1 MLYSSGCIFSGGE
14 KLIFSRIPVY
24 RMDQVL
30 LDSLTYLGIGIIAA
44 VIVHIVFIWLKKK
57 AEQTETKM
65 DDLLVHSLGPAMVM
79 LAFFIPFFLAVQH
92 SLTLYPQFQWVA
104 DSKVLASGYILVGT
118 WIIATFVDGF
128 LKTYGVALAEK
139 TETELDDRI
148 VEILKKIAKWII
160 WFIGLMYI
168 FSTFN
173 INITPLLAGA
183 GIMGI
188 AIALAAQDLFS
199 NFFGGAV
206 IITDQP
212 FKMGDRV
219 LINDVLGDVIQ
230 IGPRSTRLM
239 TLDSD
244 IVTIPNTKI
253 ATSIVHNYSMPNP
266 QVRIQIPVSVSYAAD
281 IAQVKRVLMEITD
294 RAVTHRADVISPDPE
309 PTVYLLKMDKSTMT
323 FMVTV
328 HASGFLYNSII
339 QDYMNVQIVES
350 FRKEGIIIS

>member
-1 MLYSSGCIFSGGE
+1 MNPAI
-14 KLIFSRIPVY
+14 V
-24 RMDQVL
+24 
-30 LDSLTYLGIGIIAA
+30 DSLVYIGIGIIAA
-44 VIVHIVFIWLKKK
+44 GIIYVIFVWLKKR
-57 AEQTETKM
+57 AAMTETKM
-65 DDLLVHSLGPAMVM
+65 DDLLVHSLGTPLVM

-92 SLTLYPQFQWVA
+92 VLMLYPQYQWIT
-104 DSKVLASGYILVGT
+104 DSKILGSGYILVGT

-128 LKTYGVALAEK
+128 LRTYGIALAEK
-139 TETELDDRI
+139 TETDIDDRI
-148 VEILKKIAKWII
+148 VDILQKIAKWII
-160 WFIGLMYI
+160 WFIGLMYV

-173 INITPLLAGA
+173 VNITPLIAGA

-212 FKMGDRV
+212 FKIGDRV
-219 LINDVLGDVIQ
+219 LINDVLGDVVH
-230 IGPRSTRLM
+230 IGPRSTRII

-253 ATSIVHNYSMPNP
+253 ATSVVHNYSMPNP

-281 IAQVKRVLMEITD
+281 IEQVKRVLREITEE
-294 RAVTHRADVISPDPE
+294 AVKNRPDVIACDPH
-309 PTVYLLKMDKSTMT
+309 PTVYLMKMERSVMT

-328 HASGFLYNSII
+328 YASGFLYNNII
-339 QDYMNVQIVES
+339 QDYMNIQIIER

>member
-1 MLYSSGCIFSGGE
+1 MNPAI
-14 KLIFSRIPVY
+14 V
-24 RMDQVL
+24 
-30 LDSLTYLGIGIIAA
+30 DSLVYIGIGIIAA
-44 VIVHIVFIWLKKK
+44 GIISVIFVWLKKR
-57 AEQTETKM
+57 AAVTETKM
-65 DDLLVHSLGPAMVM
+65 DDLLVHSLGRPLVL

-92 SLTLYPQFQWVA
+92 ALTLYPQYQWIT
-104 DSKVLASGYILVGT
+104 DTKILDSGYILVGT

-128 LKTYGVALAEK
+128 LRTYGIALAEK
-139 TETELDDRI
+139 TDTDIDDRI
-148 VEILKKIAKWII
+148 VDILQKIAKWII
-160 WFIGLMYI
+160 WFIGLMYV

-173 INITPLLAGA
+173 VNITPLIAGA
-183 GIMGI
+183 GIVGI

-212 FKMGDRV
+212 FKTGDRV
-219 LINDVLGDVIQ
+219 LINDVLGDVIH
-230 IGPRSTRLM
+230 IGPRSTRII

-253 ATSIVHNYSMPNP
+253 ATSVVHNYSMPNP

-281 IAQVKRVLMEITD
+281 IGQVKRVLREITEE
-294 RAVTHRADVISPDPE
+294 AVKNRPDVIAGDPL
-309 PTVYLLKMDKSTMT
+309 PTVYLMKMEKSVMT

-328 HASGFLYNSII
+328 YACGFLYNNTI
-339 QDYMNVQIVES
+339 QDYMNIQIIER

>member
-1 MLYSSGCIFSGGE
+1 
-14 KLIFSRIPVY
+14 
-24 RMDQVL
+24 MDTEL
-30 LDSLTYLGIGIIAA
+30 LDSIIYLGIGIIAA
-44 VIVHIVFIWLKKK
+44 GIVHIIFIWLKKK

-65 DDLLVHSLGPAMVM
+65 DDLLVYSLGWPLVM
-79 LAFFIPFFLAVQH
+79 LAFFIPFFLAIEH
-92 SLTLYPQFQWVA
+92 LLSLYPQLQWIA

-128 LKTYGVALAEK
+128 LNTYGMALAEE
-139 TETELDDRI
+139 TETDLDDRI
-148 VEILKKIAKWII
+148 VEILQKIAKWII
-160 WFIGLMYI
+160 WFIGFMYI
-168 FSTFN
+168 LSTFN
-173 INITPLLAGA
+173 INITPLIAGA

-212 FKMGDRV
+212 FKAGDRV
-219 LINDVLGDVIQ
+219 LINDVLGDVIH
-230 IGPRSTRLM
+230 IGPRSTRII

-244 IVTIPNTKI
+244 IVTMPNTKI
-253 ATSIVHNYSMPNP
+253 ATSIIHNYSMPNP

-281 IAQVKRVLMEITD
+281 INQVKCVLSEIID
-294 RAVTHRADVISPDPE
+294 EAVKTRPDVIAPDPK
-309 PTVYLLKMDKSTMT
+309 PTVYLMKMDKSTMT

-328 HASGFLYNSII
+328 FASGFLYNNII
-339 QDYMNVQIVES
+339 QDYMNIQIVER

>member
-1 MLYSSGCIFSGGE
+1 MNPAI
-14 KLIFSRIPVY
+14 V
-24 RMDQVL
+24 
-30 LDSLTYLGIGIIAA
+30 DSLVYIGIGIIAA
-44 VIVHIVFIWLKKK
+44 GIIAVIFVWLKKR
-57 AEQTETKM
+57 AAVTETKM
-65 DDLLVHSLGPAMVM
+65 DDLLVHSLGTPLVL

-92 SLTLYPQFQWVA
+92 ALTLYPQYQWIT
-104 DSKVLASGYILVGT
+104 DTKILDSGYILVGT

-128 LKTYGVALAEK
+128 LRTYGIALAEK
-139 TETELDDRI
+139 TDTDIDDRI
-148 VEILKKIAKWII
+148 VDILQKIAKWII
-160 WFIGLMYI
+160 WFIGLMYV

-173 INITPLLAGA
+173 VNITPLIAGA
-183 GIMGI
+183 GIVGI

-212 FKMGDRV
+212 FKTGDRV
-219 LINDVLGDVIQ
+219 LINDVVGDVIH
-230 IGPRSTRLM
+230 IGPRSTRII

-253 ATSIVHNYSMPNP
+253 ATSVVHNYSMPNP

-281 IAQVKRVLMEITD
+281 IGQVKRVLREITEE
-294 RAVTHRADVISPDPE
+294 AVKNRPDVIAGDPL
-309 PTVYLLKMDKSTMT
+309 PTVYLMKMEKSVMT

-328 HASGFLYNSII
+328 YACGFLYNNTI
-339 QDYMNVQIVES
+339 QDYMNIQIIER

>member
-1 MLYSSGCIFSGGE
+1 
-14 KLIFSRIPVY
+14 
-24 RMDQVL
+24 MDTEL
-30 LDSLTYLGIGIIAA
+30 LDSIIYLGIGIIAA
-44 VIVHIVFIWLKKK
+44 GIVHIIFIWLKKK

-65 DDLLVHSLGPAMVM
+65 DDLLVYSLGWPLVM
-79 LAFFIPFFLAVQH
+79 LAFFIPFFLAIEH
-92 SLTLYPQFQWVA
+92 LLSIYPQLQWIA

-128 LKTYGVALAEK
+128 LNTYGMALAEE
-139 TETELDDRI
+139 TETDLDDRI
-148 VEILKKIAKWII
+148 VEILQKIAKWII
-160 WFIGLMYI
+160 WFIGFMYI
-168 FSTFN
+168 LSTFN
-173 INITPLLAGA
+173 INITPLIAGA

-212 FKMGDRV
+212 FKAGDRV
-219 LINDVLGDVIQ
+219 LINDVLGDVIH
-230 IGPRSTRLM
+230 IGPRSTRII

-244 IVTIPNTKI
+244 IVTMPNTKI
-253 ATSIVHNYSMPNP
+253 ATSIIHNYSMPNP

-281 IAQVKRVLMEITD
+281 IKQVKRVLSEIID
-294 RAVTHRADVISPDPE
+294 EAVKTRPDVIAPDPK
-309 PTVYLLKMDKSTMT
+309 PTVYLMKMDKSTMT

-328 HASGFLYNSII
+328 FASGFLYNNII
-339 QDYMNVQIVES
+339 QDYMNIQIVER

>member
-1 MLYSSGCIFSGGE
+1 MNPAI
-14 KLIFSRIPVY
+14 V
-24 RMDQVL
+24 
-30 LDSLTYLGIGIIAA
+30 DSLVYIGIGIIAA
-44 VIVHIVFIWLKKK
+44 GIISVIFVWLKKR
-57 AEQTETKM
+57 AAMTETKM
-65 DDLLVHSLGPAMVM
+65 DDLLVHSLGTPLVM

-92 SLTLYPQFQWVA
+92 VLMLYPQYQWIT
-104 DSKVLASGYILVGT
+104 DSKILGSGYILVGT

-128 LKTYGVALAEK
+128 LRTYGIALAEK
-139 TETELDDRI
+139 TETDIDDRI
-148 VEILKKIAKWII
+148 VDILQKIAKWII
-160 WFIGLMYI
+160 WFIGLMYV

-173 INITPLLAGA
+173 VNITPLIAGA

-212 FKMGDRV
+212 FKIGDRV
-219 LINDVLGDVIQ
+219 LINDVLGDVVH
-230 IGPRSTRLM
+230 IGPRSTRII

-253 ATSIVHNYSMPNP
+253 ATSVVHNYSMPNP

-281 IAQVKRVLMEITD
+281 IGQVKRVLREITEE
-294 RAVTHRADVISPDPE
+294 AVKNRPDVIACDPQ
-309 PTVYLLKMDKSTMT
+309 PTVYLVKMEKSVMT

-328 HASGFLYNSII
+328 YAGGFLYNNII
-339 QDYMNVQIVES
+339 QDYMNIQIIER

>member
-1 MLYSSGCIFSGGE
+1 MNPAI
-14 KLIFSRIPVY
+14 V
-24 RMDQVL
+24 
-30 LDSLTYLGIGIIAA
+30 DSLVYIGIGIIAA
-44 VIVHIVFIWLKKK
+44 GIIAVIFVWLKKR
-57 AEQTETKM
+57 AAVTETKM
-65 DDLLVHSLGPAMVM
+65 DDLLVHSLGTPLVL

-92 SLTLYPQFQWVA
+92 ALTLYPQYQWVT
-104 DSKVLASGYILVGT
+104 DTKILDSGYILVGT

-128 LKTYGVALAEK
+128 LRTYGIALAEK
-139 TETELDDRI
+139 TDTDIDDRI
-148 VEILKKIAKWII
+148 VDILQKIAKWII
-160 WFIGLMYI
+160 WFIGLMYV

-173 INITPLLAGA
+173 VNITPLIAGA
-183 GIMGI
+183 GIVGI

-212 FKMGDRV
+212 FKTGDRV
-219 LINDVLGDVIQ
+219 LINDVVGDVIH
-230 IGPRSTRLM
+230 IGPRSTRII

-253 ATSIVHNYSMPNP
+253 ATSVVHNYSMPNP

-281 IAQVKRVLMEITD
+281 IGQVKRVLREITEE
-294 RAVTHRADVISPDPE
+294 AVKNRPDVIAGDPL
-309 PTVYLLKMDKSTMT
+309 PTVYLMKMEKSVMT

-328 HASGFLYNSII
+328 YACGFLYNNSI
-339 QDYMNVQIVES
+339 QDYMNIQIIER

>member
-1 MLYSSGCIFSGGE
+1 MNPAI
-14 KLIFSRIPVY
+14 V
-24 RMDQVL
+24 
-30 LDSLTYLGIGIIAA
+30 DSLVYIGIGIIAA
-44 VIVHIVFIWLKKK
+44 GIISVIFVWLKKR
-57 AEQTETKM
+57 AAMTETKM
-65 DDLLVHSLGPAMVM
+65 DDLLVHSLGTPLVM

-92 SLTLYPQFQWVA
+92 ALTLYPQYQWIT
-104 DSKVLASGYILVGT
+104 DSKILSSVYILVGT

-128 LKTYGVALAEK
+128 LRTYGIALAEK
-139 TETELDDRI
+139 TETDIDDRI
-148 VEILKKIAKWII
+148 VDILQKIAKWII
-160 WFIGLMYI
+160 WFIGLMYV

-173 INITPLLAGA
+173 VNITPLIAGA

-212 FKMGDRV
+212 FKIGDRV
-219 LINDVLGDVIQ
+219 LINDVLGDVVH
-230 IGPRSTRLM
+230 IGPRSTRII

-253 ATSIVHNYSMPNP
+253 ATSVVHNYSMPNP
-266 QVRIQIPVSVSYAAD
+266 QVRIQIPVSVSYEAD
-281 IAQVKRVLMEITD
+281 IEQVKRVLREITEE
-294 RAVTHRADVISPDPE
+294 AVKNRPDVVACDPH
-309 PTVYLLKMDKSTMT
+309 PTVYLIKMERSVII

-328 HASGFLYNSII
+328 YASGFLYNNII
-339 QDYMNVQIVES
+339 QDYMNIQIIER

>member
-1 MLYSSGCIFSGGE
+1 MNPAI
-14 KLIFSRIPVY
+14 V
-24 RMDQVL
+24 
-30 LDSLTYLGIGIIAA
+30 DSLVYIGIGIIAA
-44 VIVHIVFIWLKKK
+44 GIISVIFVWLKKR
-57 AEQTETKM
+57 AAVTETKM
-65 DDLLVHSLGPAMVM
+65 DDLLVHSLGRPLVL

-92 SLTLYPQFQWVA
+92 ALTLYPQYQWIT
-104 DSKVLASGYILVGT
+104 DTKILDSGYILVGT

-128 LKTYGVALAEK
+128 LRTYGIALAEK
-139 TETELDDRI
+139 TDTDIDDRI
-148 VEILKKIAKWII
+148 VDILQKIAKWII
-160 WFIGLMYI
+160 WFIGLMYV

-173 INITPLLAGA
+173 VNITPLIAGA
-183 GIMGI
+183 GIVGI

-212 FKMGDRV
+212 FKTGDRV
-219 LINDVLGDVIQ
+219 LINDVLGDVIH
-230 IGPRSTRLM
+230 IGPRSTRII

-253 ATSIVHNYSMPNP
+253 ATSVVHNYSMPNP

-281 IAQVKRVLMEITD
+281 IGQVKHVLQEITEE
-294 RAVTHRADVISPDPE
+294 AVKNRPDVIAGDPL
-309 PTVYLLKMDKSTMT
+309 PTVYLMKMEKSVMT

-328 HASGFLYNSII
+328 YACGFLYNSTI
-339 QDYMNVQIVES
+339 QDYMNIQIIER